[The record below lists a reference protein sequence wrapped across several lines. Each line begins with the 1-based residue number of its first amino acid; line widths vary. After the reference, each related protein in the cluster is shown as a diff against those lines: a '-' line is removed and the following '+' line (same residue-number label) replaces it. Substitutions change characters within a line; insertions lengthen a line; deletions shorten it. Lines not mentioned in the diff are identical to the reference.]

1 MCCVLTLGTFK
12 LMSLDIQISGTLIML
27 AVDERCGME
36 LDETDPAIWLKLEA
50 ATEEYIQKNF
60 QAFKNVCE
68 LLVPRYQEEEKSS
81 EITKSLSF
89 SRLKSSNSGLYSTDF
104 SALCNNLWNM
114 WLIHFLILFI
124 RF

>member
-1 MCCVLTLGTFK
+1 MNLI
-12 LMSLDIQISGTLIML
+12 SLHIQISEPIVIS

-60 QAFKNVCE
+60 LSFKNLCE

-81 EITKSLSF
+81 DIYKSLSF
-89 SRLKSSNSGLYSTDF
+89 SRLTSLNQGKVCLSHISAFFKHLDYLVNIFF
-104 SALCNNLWNM
+104 SFSLN
-114 WLIHFLILFI
+114 
-124 RF
+124 RFQ